1 MNTPQLKA
9 LLEALKTNV
18 NCDWQEND
26 PAEEFQ
32 ALAGMLEA
40 ALSTTDRDN
49 AIERLGHYVSEDDV
63 EEAYDKLTAQA
74 EIDGSVSA
82 DNIICIWEPL
92 EFRYT
97 VDQLLS
103 EVH

>member
-1 MNTPQLKA
+1 MNTTKLKV
-9 LLEALKTNV
+9 LLEALKKNV

-32 ALAGMLEA
+32 ALADMLES
-40 ALSTTDRDN
+40 ALSTTDRDK

-63 EEAYDKLTAQA
+63 EEAYGKLTAQA
-74 EIDGSVSA
+74 VIDGSVSA
-82 DNIICIWEPL
+82 DDIICIWEPL
-92 EFRYT
+92 EFKYT
-97 VDQLLS
+97 VDQLLD